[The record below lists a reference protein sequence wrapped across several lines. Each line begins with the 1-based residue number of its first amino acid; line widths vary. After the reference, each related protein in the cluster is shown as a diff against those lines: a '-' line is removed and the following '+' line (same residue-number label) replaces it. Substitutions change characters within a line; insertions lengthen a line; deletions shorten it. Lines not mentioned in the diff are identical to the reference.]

1 MNLNILKNKQQ
12 KLFYTLIEYT
22 RRIFQHTRIMQEE
35 PNPIK
40 DYLFDYL
47 SRSDEKIQKLISNE
61 KFSEII
67 EDVIA
72 NCYDKIITLGE
83 KDESVGVLATGL
95 LHFLLT
101 NALLN
106 SQRKIEY
113 EGIEIDIVIPDLKTL
128 EKDPK
133 KPLIIC
139 IPKTSNKE
147 EIEKKLTELY
157 KIQPEK
163 QNVWLVLSQK
173 LDFENRSYVIEK
185 DNQTFSKIIFD
196 IAQFVNVGG
205 QSKFKI
211 LRI

>member
-1 MNLNILKNKQQ
+1 
-12 KLFYTLIEYT
+12 
-22 RRIFQHTRIMQEE
+22 MQDE
-35 PNPIK
+35 PNQVK

-47 SRSDEKIQKLISNE
+47 AKSDEKIQKLISDK

-67 EDVIA
+67 DDVIT
-72 NCYDKIITLGE
+72 NCYDKIITLGD
-83 KDESVGVLATGL
+83 KDESIGVLATGL

-113 EGIEIDIVIPDLKTL
+113 NGIEIDIVIPDLKTL
-128 EKDPK
+128 EQDPK
-133 KPLIIC
+133 QTLLIY
-139 IPKTSNKE
+139 IPKTTNKE
-147 EIEKKLTELY
+147 EIEQKLMELY

-173 LDFENRSYVIEK
+173 LDFENRSYIIEK

-196 IAQFVNVGG
+196 IAQFTNVQG
-205 QSKFKI
+205 QNKFKI